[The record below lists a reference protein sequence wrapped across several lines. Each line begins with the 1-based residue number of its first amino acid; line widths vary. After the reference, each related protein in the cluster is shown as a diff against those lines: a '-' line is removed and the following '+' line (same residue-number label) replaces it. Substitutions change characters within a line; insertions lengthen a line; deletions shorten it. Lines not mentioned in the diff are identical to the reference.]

1 MMWRGGERTKDKVR
15 FFASLFERAGFRS
28 TFVPENI
35 RDQLRLHQYQQIHRQ
50 IPTLYAA
57 VMSIVLG
64 SGVAMTEAFPMIFR
78 VALPAVVMSI
88 CLIRLRI
95 WTQREMASVTAEA
108 ADRHL
113 KALFYVAVLI
123 CVITSLW
130 SLVIY
135 FGTQVPYR
143 GRVPI
148 FIAIAA
154 ISSACCLSS
163 VPRVAITVLI
173 STLLPTC
180 IALLLSRDQVLVA
193 MAFGL
198 FIVVTLQARLII
210 TQFAQTVNAIS
221 LQQQMRQLADSDAL
235 TGLANRRAFLA
246 AVEADIGNPE
256 RSDPLTIAMIDLD
269 DFKPVNDRFGH
280 YAGDE
285 VLRITATRLQSLCTP
300 YGFAARLGGDEFA
313 LLLDKPIS
321 PGELHALAK
330 KILADTAKPCLFDGR
345 SAKVTACIGWAQWP
359 SDGKTAD
366 DVIRAADRA
375 LYAAKYSGR
384 SKVTPFSSLSQ
395 NESAPKPKRLRA
407 A

>member
-1 MMWRGGERTKDKVR
+1 MEHSSKLTADKMQ
-15 FFASLFERAGFRS
+15 FFASLLRRAGFGCIA
-28 TFVPENI
+28 VPENI
-35 RDQLRLHQYQQIHRQ
+35 SKSLRLHQYQQIHRQ
-50 IPTLYAA
+50 IPTLYAS
-57 VMSIVLG
+57 VMSIALG
-64 SGVAMTEAFPMIFR
+64 SGIAMTESFSIAFRIT
-78 VALPAVVMSI
+78 LPAIVISI
-88 CLIRLRI
+88 CLFRLRI
-95 WTQREMASVTAEA
+95 WTKRKISMVTVEV

-113 KALFYVAVLI
+113 KGLSQAAILI

-130 SLVIY
+130 SLAIY
-135 FGTQVPYR
+135 FGTQLPYR

-163 VPRVAITVLI
+163 VPRVAITVLV

-180 IALLLSRDQVLVA
+180 IALLLSRDQVLIT
-193 MAFGL
+193 MAVGL
-198 FIVVTLQARLII
+198 FIVVILQARLII
-210 TQFAQTVNAIS
+210 SQFAQTVNSIS
-221 LQQQMRQLADSDAL
+221 LQQQMQQLADTDAL

-246 AVEADIGNPE
+246 AVEADIGNAVRP
-256 RSDPLTIAMIDLD
+256 DALTIAMIDLD

-285 VLRITATRLQSLCTP
+285 VLRITAKRLQSLCAP

-313 LLLDKPIS
+313 LLLAKPMS
-321 PGELHALAK
+321 SEALHSLTSQ
-330 KILADTAKPCLFDGR
+330 ILADTAEPCLFDGQ
-345 SAKVTACIGWAQWP
+345 SAKVTTCVGWAQWP
-359 SDGKTAD
+359 DDGETAD

-395 NESAPKPKRLRA
+395 KQSAPKPKRLRA

>member
-1 MMWRGGERTKDKVR
+1 MIGRGGKWTANKMRI
-15 FFASLFERAGFRS
+15 FASLLRRAGFGCVD
-28 TFVPENI
+28 VPETI
-35 RDQLRLHQYQQIHRQ
+35 SKQLRLQQYQQIHRQ

-57 VMSIVLG
+57 VISIVLTAG
-64 SGVAMTEAFPMIFR
+64 IAMTETFPTAFRIATPALV
-78 VALPAVVMSI
+78 VAI
-88 CLIRLRI
+88 CVIRLRI
-95 WTQREMASVTAEA
+95 WTKRKIASVTVET

-113 KALFYVAVLI
+113 KALFRVAILI
-123 CVITSLW
+123 CAVTSLW
-130 SLVIY
+130 SLAIY
-135 FGTQVPYR
+135 FGTQLPYR

-163 VPRVAITVLI
+163 VPRVAIAVLV

-180 IALLLSRDQVLVA
+180 IALLLSRDQVLIT
-193 MAFGL
+193 MAVGL
-198 FIVVTLQARLII
+198 FIVVILQSRLII
-210 TQFAQTVNAIS
+210 AQFAQTVNATS
-221 LQQQMRQLADSDAL
+221 LQEQMRQLADSDAL

-246 AVEADIGNPE
+246 AVEAEIADPG
-256 RSDPLTIAMIDLD
+256 RSNPLTIAMIDLD
-269 DFKPVNDRFGH
+269 DFKPINDRFGH

-285 VLRITATRLQSLCTP
+285 VLRTTAARLQSLCSP

-313 LLLDKPIS
+313 LFLHQPIA
-321 PGELHALAK
+321 PEALAALTSQ
-330 KILADTAKPCLFDGR
+330 ILAETAKPCLLDQR
-345 SAKVTACIGWAQWP
+345 SAKITVCIGWAQWP

-384 SKVTPFSSLSQ
+384 SKVTQFASLSRKDTV
-395 NESAPKPKRLRA
+395 SKPKRLRA